1 MPLAN
6 IDGSKGG
13 SLGAAACSRRRKQL
27 IKRFTGCQEKI
38 LDTFIFLLY
47 DNTGEKM
54 NEILEQAL
62 LYDFYGELL
71 TKHQKEIYEQFVL
84 EDLSL
89 GEIAKEAGISRQGVH
104 DLIKRCNK
112 ILQEYESKLHLV
124 EKFVTIKEQ
133 IEEMEK
139 SLRETEEPD
148 KEALVRQLNGIL
160 ENL

>member
-1 MPLAN
+1 M
-6 IDGSKGG
+6 DK
-13 SLGAAACSRRRKQL
+13 
-27 IKRFTGCQEKI
+27 
-38 LDTFIFLLY
+38 
-47 DNTGEKM
+47 
-54 NEILEQAL
+54 ILEQTL

-71 TKHQKEIYEQFVL
+71 TDHQKQIYEDVVL
-84 EDLSL
+84 NDYSFSEVA
-89 GEIAKEAGISRQGVH
+89 EEKGISRQGVH

-148 KEALVRQLNGIL
+148 KEAIVRQLNGIL